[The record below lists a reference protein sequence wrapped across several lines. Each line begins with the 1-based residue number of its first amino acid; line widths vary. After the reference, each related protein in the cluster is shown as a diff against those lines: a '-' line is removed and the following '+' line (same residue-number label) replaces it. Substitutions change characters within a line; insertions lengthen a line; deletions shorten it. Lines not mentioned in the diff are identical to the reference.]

1 MTSTSG
7 APTAHQERSLRVSIL
22 NKQEKVRAMFAK
34 ALGLLAGH
42 RRPRRKH
49 QPRCA
54 LQEAA
59 RRGQE
64 PPRSLVRRARH
75 ARLAS
80 SSPTVCAEEKPKL
93 DKSSWESNEPER
105 DRPPRRVLR
114 LGETCPCRSDQCR
127 SLVFRPQRGGA
138 YARPAFKHT
147 IDELWGRAARIGTHR
162 GSQ

>member
-1 MTSTSG
+1 M
-7 APTAHQERSLRVSIL
+7 I
-22 NKQEKVRAMFAK
+22 NNQEKVRAMFAK

-80 SSPTVCAEEKPKL
+80 SSPNVCAEEKPKL
-93 DKSSWESNEPER
+93 DKSSWESNDVVDVDSTRTAAP
-105 DRPPRRVLR
+105 RPSP
-114 LGETCPCRSDQCR
+114 
-127 SLVFRPQRGGA
+127 
-138 YARPAFKHT
+138 
-147 IDELWGRAARIGTHR
+147 
-162 GSQ
+162 